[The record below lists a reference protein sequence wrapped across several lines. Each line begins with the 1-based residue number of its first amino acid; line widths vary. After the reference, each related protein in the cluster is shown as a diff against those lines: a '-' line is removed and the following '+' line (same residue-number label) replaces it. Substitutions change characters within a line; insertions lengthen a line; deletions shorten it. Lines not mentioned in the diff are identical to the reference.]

1 MWKRITRKSRKDL
14 GFLCW
19 ESSFKMLVWR
29 SEVGGLGEDILRVYT
44 DSLERS
50 GINVTITDRNRT
62 GFGRVI

>member
-1 MWKRITRKSRKDL
+1 
-14 GFLCW
+14 
-19 ESSFKMLVWR
+19 MLVWR